1 MALHKDHGLRADNL
15 FGTLGRVVGISM
27 RERMT
32 GYLLGERA
40 RIFGVTLVI
49 GIRRC

>member
-40 RIFGVTLVI
+40 RIFDRNPPLLGLAP
-49 GIRRC
+49 